1 VDRSE
6 ENEERPGGDGDEP
19 GENQRFLTPEPKTVW
34 KKRNK
39 NLKWRTQDR
48 RLSACW
54 VKNEKQT
61 SGKKNPPAHKNEN
74 QADALWLLTGKRE
87 TSAHFGEQTKNRP
100 TTVQPT
106 GRGREHEIR
115 KQIEPGDAWLR
126 MKPRP
131 AADEKRGRPKQE
143 NTKSCGGTS
152 LKKRGKTTRSST
164 KTKRENQYHI
174 TRSKYDFIIELSTDF
189 LQNKVTFL
197 SSLFYY

>member
-1 VDRSE
+1 
-6 ENEERPGGDGDEP
+6 
-19 GENQRFLTPEPKTVW
+19 
-34 KKRNK
+34 
-39 NLKWRTQDR
+39 
-48 RLSACW
+48 
-54 VKNEKQT
+54 
-61 SGKKNPPAHKNEN
+61 
-74 QADALWLLTGKRE
+74 
-87 TSAHFGEQTKNRP
+87 
-100 TTVQPT
+100 
-106 GRGREHEIR
+106 
-115 KQIEPGDAWLR
+115 